1 MNTTTVASQYT
12 KTKQHATKKKM
23 TTSIEVDIN
32 IIIPNIIDTV
42 ILDKLKSKKLNTI
55 FNWRNNELCFKLDAT
70 VIEHVKKN
78 TIFIF
83 KAKLDKIDASLFE
96 SIYDES
102 NLYKNCAIF
111 SKYRLVEFLKNEL
124 NDICQH
130 KHNIIN
136 TTHIMSQVSY
146 IKVGD
151 KLIYANSCN

>member
-12 KTKQHATKKKM
+12 KTKQHDTKKNM
-23 TTSIEVDIN
+23 TTNIEVDIN
-32 IIIPNIIDTV
+32 IIVPNIIEST
-42 ILDKLKSKKLNTI
+42 ILNKLKSKKLSTT
-55 FNWRNNELCFKLDAT
+55 FVWRNNELCFNIDT
-70 VIEHVKKN
+70 TIVEHVKKN

-83 KAKLDKIDASLFE
+83 KAKLDKVDASLFT
-96 SIYDES
+96 SIHDES

>member
-1 MNTTTVASQYT
+1 MNTIVSSQYS
-12 KTKQHATKKKM
+12 KNKQYATKKK
-23 TTSIEVDIN
+23 TNTSIEVDIN
-32 IIIPNIIDTV
+32 IIVPNIIDTT
-42 ILDKLKSKKLNTI
+42 ILNKLKSKKLSTT
-55 FNWRNNELCFKLDAT
+55 FVWRNNELCFNIDTT
-70 VIEHVKKN
+70 VVEHVKKN

-83 KAKLDKIDASLFE
+83 KAKLNKVDASLFT

-124 NDICQH
+124 NDICQY